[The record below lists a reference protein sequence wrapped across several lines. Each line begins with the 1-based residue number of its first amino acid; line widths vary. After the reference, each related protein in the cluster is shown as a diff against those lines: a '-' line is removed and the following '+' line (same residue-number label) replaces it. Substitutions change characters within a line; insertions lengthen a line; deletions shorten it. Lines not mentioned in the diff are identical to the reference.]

1 MHCMAG
7 AKSLMPGFPLILRIR
22 GKCPEY
28 ERHVSRYLKRWNS
41 SLVSPQS
48 RARYRYRAAMEE

>member
-1 MHCMAG
+1 MAR
-7 AKSLMPGFPLILRIR
+7 AEKPDAGFPLILRIR
-22 GKCPEY
+22 GKRQEN